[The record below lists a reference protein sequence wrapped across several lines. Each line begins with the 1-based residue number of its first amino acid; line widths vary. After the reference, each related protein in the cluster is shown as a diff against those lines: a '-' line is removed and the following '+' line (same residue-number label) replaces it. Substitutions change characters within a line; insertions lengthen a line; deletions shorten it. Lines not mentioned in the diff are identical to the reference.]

1 MQVLRGVSPLGGR
14 WRLDRKDIALETPQD
29 LEKIKNRTLPAVLV
43 VRQPHLA
50 TLARFQDLVIDR
62 GSKNP
67 AKTLKQLL
75 LGHAKVPILDGR
87 FRNPGQCQR
96 SIRTLLANALEAG
109 DSNLYIIGVSN
120 EVFEPLWKKAADRET
135 TFRTEVP
142 FIAVDLASQF
152 LGILESRQEISAELN
167 RRFIGNSPE
176 AQLVRHFI
184 TLAAKITEPVL
195 IIGDT
200 GTGKEV
206 VARAIHDLSPRRSRK
221 FIPVD
226 CGAISPYLLE
236 SELFGH
242 KRGSHATAFR
252 DKIGLWEEAGE
263 GTLFLDEIGNLALDH
278 QGKILRALATGMIRP
293 VGEEKERP
301 VRARVLAATNRDLF
315 SMIKA
320 GQFMEDLYYR
330 LRGFLIR
337 TPALREHP
345 DDIPLL
351 ARFFW
356 TEITQNKGKPLSEEF
371 LSELRAY
378 RWPGNAR
385 ELKMLLNNLYALF
398 GAEIP
403 TVEQLHL
410 VFLYEGQDR
419 GLGPEAAPERELL
432 LHRVEC
438 LRHLRRALE
447 VIRATEVTLQPLTGA
462 RKLDPA
468 VAKAA
473 APGLSL
479 RLSELEMLC
488 LRPVLFHSETTYL
501 TAHNLKGKLSYFQGL
516 LKTSGPEALALWKN
530 ELTQEF
536 RLASSAIF
544 KEVDAL
550 LKSP

>member
-1 MQVLRGVSPLGGR
+1 MQVLRCVSPLRGR
-14 WRLDRKDIALETPQD
+14 WRIHREDLPLDTPQD
-29 LEKIKNRTLPAVLV
+29 LEKIKNRTLPAVLL
-43 VRQPHLA
+43 VRQPNLA

-62 GSKNP
+62 GVKNP

-75 LGHAKVPILDGR
+75 LGHDKVPLLDGR
-87 FRNPGQCQR
+87 FRNPGQCHR
-96 SIRTLLANALEAG
+96 SIRTFLENVLKAG
-109 DSNLYIIGVSN
+109 EGNLYLIGVSD
-120 EVFEPLWKKAADRET
+120 EVFEPLWKKAVDREA
-135 TFRTEVP
+135 TFQAEIP
-142 FIAVDLASQF
+142 FIAVDLASQL
-152 LGILESRQEISAELN
+152 LGILEGRQEISAELN

-176 AQLVRHFI
+176 AQVVRHFI

-195 IIGDT
+195 ILGDT

-206 VARAIHDLSPRRSRK
+206 VARAIHDLSPRRSQK
-221 FIPVD
+221 FIPLD

-242 KRGSHATAFR
+242 QKGSHATAFR
-252 DKIGLWEEAGE
+252 DKIGVWEEAGE

-278 QGKILRALATGMIRP
+278 QGKILRALATNMIRP

-301 VRARVLAATNRDLF
+301 VKARVLAATNRDIF

-351 ARFFW
+351 AQFFW
-356 TEITQNKGKPLSEEF
+356 REITKNKAKALPEEF
-371 LSELRAY
+371 LAELQAY
-378 RWPGNAR
+378 GWPGNAR
-385 ELKMLLNNLYALF
+385 ELKMLLHNLYALF
-398 GAEIP
+398 GADAP

-419 GLGPEAAPERELL
+419 GLSSEATPERELL

-438 LRHLRRALE
+438 LRHLRRATE
-447 VIRATEVTLQPLTGA
+447 VIRATEVTLRPLTRA
-462 RKLDPA
+462 RKLDPPTARA
-468 VAKAA
+468 V

-488 LRPVLFHSETTYL
+488 LRPWLFKSETTYL
-501 TAHNLKGKLSYFQGL
+501 AAHNLKGKLSYLQGL
-516 LKTSGPEALALWKN
+516 LRTSNPEALALWRN

-550 LKSP
+550 LKSS